1 MADIELTL
9 GQKRDRAARA
19 KELLE
24 HPLLIEAVDKIR
36 VECVSEWRK
45 TQPHDAAG
53 REFAWHQMKALDA
66 VMTELRRVVFD
77 GEIAARRIREQDG

>member
-1 MADIELTL
+1 MADSELTL

-19 KELLE
+19 KELIE

-36 VECVSEWRK
+36 VQCVREWQK

-53 REFAWHQMKALDA
+53 REFAWHQMKALEA
-66 VMTELRRVVFD
+66 ILTELRRIVFD
-77 GEIAARRIREQDG
+77 GEIAARRIQDQDA